1 MLRRPPTVLTLTTE
15 DVKAYEDRSEATAFK
30 RETAAAAAL
39 HHHHHHRQRQR
50 QHHPHQQQHQLT
62 RDVSGM
68 DITGMT
74 TSSSE
79 EDDLDDDNSEA
90 EVSYYPNAFGRGYQN
105 QGQDHIDGPTSPT
118 QRGALHRG
126 GGIPHGEEIYLNEEG
141 SYDDT
146 DSDEDGGF
154 VEDEDMVDEPAGQE
168 QDAPGGAAEMD
179 LDAAVAAAAA
189 AANTT
194 FDGAN
199 SNDNQHPEPP
209 PAPARITRATRTT
222 SGEPSV
228 PHQEQQQH
236 QQQQQQ
242 QQLLQQQQQQEAA
255 PPLPPPHT
263 TRYTRTQATRRAP
276 SGRARGTAAGA
287 GVEATTPT
295 PIAQAQRDAA
305 DRARAVRAAQAQAQA
320 QAQVQAQG
328 RGGSAMVTPDARVTR
343 SRDERIGV
351 PRGGRR

>member
-15 DVKAYEDRSEATAFK
+15 DVKAYEDRSEAAAFK

-39 HHHHHHRQRQR
+39 HHHRRR
-50 QHHPHQQQHQLT
+50 QHQHQNQHQHQHQHQHQLT

-79 EDDLDDDNSEA
+79 DDDLDDDNSEA
-90 EVSYYPNAFGRGYQN
+90 EVSYYPSAFGRGYQN

-154 VEDEDMVDEPAGQE
+154 VEDEDMADEPAGHEQE
-168 QDAPGGAAEMD
+168 APGGVAEMD

-189 AANTT
+189 AAANTT

-199 SNDNQHPEPP
+199 SDDNQHPEPP
-209 PAPARITRATRTT
+209 PAPSRITRATRTT
-222 SGEPSV
+222 SREP
-228 PHQEQQQH
+228 PAPQHQE
-236 QQQQQQ
+236 QQ
-242 QQLLQQQQQQEAA
+242 QQLLQQQQQQQQEPAQ
-255 PPLPPPHT
+255 PLPPPHT
-263 TRYTRTQATRRAP
+263 ARYTRTQATRRAP
-276 SGRARGTAAGA
+276 SGRARGTVAGA

-320 QAQVQAQG
+320 QG
-328 RGGSAMVTPDARVTR
+328 RGGSAMGTPDARVTR